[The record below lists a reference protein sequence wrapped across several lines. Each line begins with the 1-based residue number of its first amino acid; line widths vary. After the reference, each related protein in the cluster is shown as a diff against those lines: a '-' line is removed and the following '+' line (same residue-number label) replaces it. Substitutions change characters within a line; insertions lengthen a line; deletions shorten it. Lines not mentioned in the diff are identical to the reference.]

1 MRNSPQHANS
11 LPRTKQYIMA
21 GLLLLIFPLLIIV
34 FQSYR
39 MESGT
44 MVRLPA
50 QINSAKPILTTPL
63 NMVDTTKVTGHNH
76 FKVGSEIFVFLSPGP
91 NDIWYAYAVSK
102 TASAQ
107 ECKIQSCLV
116 LSGRVS
122 GQMGNTLH
130 ILYNYENYNAPQL
143 TTPQKLEIVL
153 SVGRNGSARV
163 HQFLQNGEVLPQP
176 KISMPELLGLIQSTA
191 SAAPAR

>member
-1 MRNSPQHANS
+1 MPKSSPT

-50 QINSAKPILTTPL
+50 QINSAKPTLTTPL
-63 NMVDTTKVTGHNH
+63 NTVDTTKVTGHNR

-102 TASAQ
+102 TPSAQ

-116 LSGRVS
+116 LTGRVS
-122 GQMGNTLH
+122 GQMGSTLH
-130 ILYNYENYNAPQL
+130 ILYNYENYNTPQL
-143 TTPQKLEIVL
+143 TKAQKLEIVL
-153 SVGRNGSARV
+153 SIGRNGSVRV
-163 HQFLQNGEVLPQP
+163 HQLLENGEVLPQP
-176 KISMPELLGLIQSTA
+176 KMPMPELLGLIQSTA
-191 SAAPAR
+191 SAAPAK